1 MPEENKNLS
10 EMMQLNEHYKAI
22 FDKAGLSA
30 QPGKRIAIVTCMDCR
45 LNPYEFAGLKDGE
58 AHIIRNAG
66 GRATDDAIRSL
77 VVSHKVLGTKDWFII
92 GHTEC
97 GMSKITD
104 EVLGQLLEQD
114 LETASLE
121 KGLWINPKRD
131 STKNCKPGSVLGKTI
146 NWGTFTDLH
155 QTILDD
161 IDTIRQHPLVSSNV
175 NIHGLIFDVHTGG
188 LKIIK

>member
-10 EMMQLNEHYKAI
+10 EMMELNEAYKAI
-22 FDKAGLSA
+22 FDKAGLGA
-30 QPGKRIAIVTCMDCR
+30 QPGRRIAILTCMDCR

-77 VVSHKVLGTKDWFII
+77 VVSHKVLGTKDWFVI

-104 EVLGQLLEQD
+104 EVLGKLLEQD

-121 KGLWINPKRD
+121 KGIWINPKRD
-131 STKNCKPGSVLGKTI
+131 STKNSKPGSAFGKMI

-161 IDTIRQHPLVSSNV
+161 IDTIRQHPLVSSHV